1 MKGKLLVVDDERNIL
16 RVISAT
22 LKKEGYEVE
31 VARTGEEALDKFSA
45 NHADLVVTDFKLPG
59 MSGVDLL
66 SSIKSITPD
75 VPVIMLTAYGTIERV
90 VEAMKRGAF
99 NYLTKPVNPDELVA
113 VVKEAMEKY
122 RLIRENLALKN
133 QLKERYSFNNIIGK
147 SQAMQEV
154 FNLIEGVSKSN
165 ANVLV
170 TGECG
175 TGKEL
180 AARAIHY
187 ASLRSNRPFIPIDC
201 AAIPEELLESEL
213 FGHEKGA
220 FTGAH
225 DRKVGQVEL
234 ANGGTLFLDEVG
246 DLYKSLQKKL
256 LRFLQE
262 REILRVGGK
271 DRIKVDVRIIAATNK
286 NLRDEVDNGRFRE
299 DLFYRLNVI
308 GIHIPPLRERE
319 DDIPLLAN
327 HFLEKFNRRNNKS
340 IKGFSSDVIDIF
352 LEHRWPGNVREI
364 ENAIERAVVLCPIDT
379 ITLNYL
385 PGHLKQ
391 LKEKEDACDEF
402 NLTEVEKRLLLR
414 ALKKTSWN
422 QTKAAEILGITRR
435 QLRTKM
441 KNLGLLP
448 IDDSGQVVSK

>member
-1 MKGKLLVVDDERNIL
+1 MKGKLLIVDDERNIL

-31 VARTGEEALDKFSA
+31 VARTGEEALDKFST

-59 MSGVDLL
+59 MSGADML
-66 SSIKSITPD
+66 SSIKSINPD

-154 FNLIEGVSKSN
+154 FNLIEVVSKSN

-180 AARAIHY
+180 AARAMHY
-187 ASLRSNRPFIPIDC
+187 ASSRSNRPFIPIDC

-286 NLRDEVDNGRFRE
+286 NLMDDVDNGRFRE
-299 DLFYRLNVI
+299 DLFYRLNVV
-308 GIHIPPLRERE
+308 GIHIPPLRERKE
-319 DDIPLLAN
+319 DIPLLAN

-340 IKGFSSDVIDIF
+340 IKGFSSDVIDVF
-352 LEHRWPGNVREI
+352 LEHKWHGNVREL

-391 LKEKEDACDEF
+391 LKEKDDVCDEF
-402 NLTEVEKRLLLR
+402 NLTEVEKRLLLK

-441 KNLGLLP
+441 KNLRLLP
-448 IDDSGQVVSK
+448 IDDSGTSSK

>member
-1 MKGKLLVVDDERNIL
+1 MKGKLLIVDDERNIL

-66 SSIKSITPD
+66 SSIKSINPD

-154 FNLIEGVSKSN
+154 FNLIEVVSKSN
-165 ANVLV
+165 SNVLV

-299 DLFYRLNVI
+299 DLFI
-308 GIHIPPLRERE
+308 G
-319 DDIPLLAN
+319 
-327 HFLEKFNRRNNKS
+327 
-340 IKGFSSDVIDIF
+340 
-352 LEHRWPGNVREI
+352 
-364 ENAIERAVVLCPIDT
+364 
-379 ITLNYL
+379 
-385 PGHLKQ
+385 
-391 LKEKEDACDEF
+391 
-402 NLTEVEKRLLLR
+402 
-414 ALKKTSWN
+414 
-422 QTKAAEILGITRR
+422 
-435 QLRTKM
+435 
-441 KNLGLLP
+441 
-448 IDDSGQVVSK
+448 